1 MKLAVCQGVSLRG
14 VAGFWGDADASGTK
28 GVLGP
33 GSEEMGVGG
42 ERVGG
47 SCGVA
52 LSCQKTGCLVTA
64 SRREGAGAYGCWDL
78 V

>member
-1 MKLAVCQGVSLRG
+1 MGWVARG
-14 VAGFWGDADASGTK
+14 
-28 GVLGP
+28 
-33 GSEEMGVGG
+33 
-42 ERVGG
+42 VGG

-64 SRREGAGAYGCWDL
+64 SKREEAGAYGCWDL